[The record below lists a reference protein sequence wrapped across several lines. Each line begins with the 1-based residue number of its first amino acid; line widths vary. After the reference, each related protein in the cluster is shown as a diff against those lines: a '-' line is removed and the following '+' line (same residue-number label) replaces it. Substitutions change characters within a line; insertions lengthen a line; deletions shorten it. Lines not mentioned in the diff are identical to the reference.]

1 MILIRHG
8 QSEFNV
14 HYGRTRQDPGIRDP
28 ALTDEGRAQAR
39 EAAAMLA
46 ALELQRLITSPYRR
60 ALETA
65 EIIAGVLGVPV
76 EVNPTVGERVAFSC
90 DLGSHPVEL
99 AQRWPDW
106 SFAHLPPQWWPD
118 HEEPEAGLI
127 ARCRRFRAATD
138 ELADR
143 DHVAIVTHWGF
154 IRALTGL
161 TVTNASIVRFRSR
174 PQPSAELVRDVVPR
188 G

>member
-28 ALTDEGRAQAR
+28 QLTELGRDQAR
-39 EAAAMLA
+39 LA
-46 ALELQRLITSPYRR
+46 AGALDALGLRRLVTSPYRR

-65 EIIAGVLGVPV
+65 EIIAGALGLPV
-76 EVNPTVGERVAFSC
+76 TIDPMIGERVAFSC
-90 DLGSHPVEL
+90 DIGSGPDQL
-99 AQRWPDW
+99 AHRWPTW
-106 SFAHLPPQWWPD
+106 SFDHLAEQWWPA
-118 HEEPEAGLI
+118 HEEPETGLL
-127 ARCRRFRAATD
+127 ARCGRFRELTD
-138 ELADR
+138 ALDDR
-143 DHVAIVTHWGF
+143 DHVAVVSHWGF

-161 TVTNASIVRFRSR
+161 TVGNATAVRFRVR
-174 PQPSAELVRDVVPR
+174 PAVAAEVVHA

>member
-1 MILIRHG
+1 MILVRHG

-28 ALTDEGRAQAR
+28 VLTDDGRAQVR
-39 EAAAMLA
+39 AAAA
-46 ALELQRLITSPYRR
+46 ARAAHDVRRLVTSPYRR
-60 ALETA
+60 TLETA
-65 EIIAGVLGVPV
+65 EIIAAHLSLPV
-76 EVNPTVGERVAFSC
+76 TIDPTVGERVAFTC
-90 DLGSHPVEL
+90 DLGSGPDEL
-99 AQRWPDW
+99 ALRWPRW
-106 SFAHLPPQWWPD
+106 SFAHLAEQWWPD

-127 ARCRRFRAATD
+127 ARCTRFRTVTD
-138 ELADR
+138 DLTDR

-161 TVTNASIVRFRSR
+161 TVTNASIVRFQVR
-174 PQPSAELVRDVVPR
+174 PEPRAELVHDVVPR

>member
-28 ALTDEGRAQAR
+28 ALTADGRVQAR
-39 EAAAMLA
+39 AAAAALA
-46 ALELQRLITSPYRR
+46 ALDVRRLVTSPYRR

-65 EIIAGVLGVPV
+65 EIIAGVLAVPV
-76 EVNPTVGERVAFSC
+76 AVDPTVGERVAFTC
-90 DLGSHPVEL
+90 DLGSGPDTL

-106 SFAHLPPQWWPD
+106 RFDHLPEQWWPD
-118 HEEPEAGLI
+118 HEEPDAGLV
-127 ARCRRFRAATD
+127 ARCARFRGVTD
-138 ELADR
+138 ALTDR

-161 TVTNASIVRFRSR
+161 TVTNASIVRFRVH
-174 PQPSAELVRDVVPR
+174 PEPAAELLHEVVPR

>member
-28 ALTDEGRAQAR
+28 ALTADGRLQVQQ
-39 EAAAMLA
+39 AAAALA
-46 ALELQRLITSPYRR
+46 AHNVRRLVTSPYRR

-65 EIIAGVLGVPV
+65 EIIADALAIPV
-76 EVNPTVGERVAFSC
+76 AVDPTVGERVAFTC
-90 DLGSHPVEL
+90 DLGSGPLEL
-99 AQRWPDW
+99 ARRWPAW
-106 SFAHLPPQWWPD
+106 SFDHLPEQWWPD
-118 HEEPEAGLI
+118 HEEPEAGLV
-127 ARCRRFRAATD
+127 ARCTRFRALTD
-138 ELADR
+138 ALADR

-161 TVTNASIVRFRSR
+161 TVTNAAIVRFRVH
-174 PQPSAELVRDVVPR
+174 PEPAAELVHEVVPR

>member
-28 ALTDEGRAQAR
+28 ALTDEGRAQVR
-39 EAAAMLA
+39 AAAA
-46 ALELQRLITSPYRR
+46 ALACLGLRRLVTSPYRR

-65 EIIAGVLGVPV
+65 EIVAGVLGVPV
-76 EVNPTVGERVAFSC
+76 EVDPAVGERAAFSC
-90 DLGSHPVEL
+90 DLGSHPAEL
-99 AQRWPDW
+99 ARRWPAW
-106 SFAHLPPQWWPD
+106 SFDHLPAQWWPD
-118 HEEPEAGLI
+118 HVEPEAGL
-127 ARCRRFRAATD
+127 ATRCARFRTLTD

-143 DHVAIVTHWGF
+143 DHVGIVTHWGF

-161 TVTNASIVRFRSR
+161 TVANASIVRFRSR